1 MSSQINATNQWA
13 LFLGS
18 TAMAFSPMAFVFGWI
33 VYPKP
38 PLMIVMT
45 SYALAYVLSATCSSI
60 VYTILNAIFQ
70 FNHNSNGIS
79 SNSNNNN
86 NDALYSDYGNI
97 FSSDGVLA
105 AILPSI
111 FFQFIFRCIF
121 TSLYHNVERVIQI
134 SIQRHH
140 QQQQQQEEEEAAV
153 EHPTTHQ
160 NHQNQNGTV
169 DSVVG
174 STNHHTNSNDDDD
187 PTHTHHQPTTTQS
200 NRIDIAKFT
209 LTLNDGS
216 AAIAAAI
223 GFGGM
228 HALTLYGTLLSSE
241 AVHNTTGM
249 LYQNSCPAVPSLVVS
264 AMVTQ
269 LFTMLQIFWMLFTF
283 FGMRRRLLFH
293 RGGGGDNNDAE
304 ETPEMVS
311 VDDENEND
319 HRTNRRNHRTSGRW
333 LGNRRSG
340 GNYALLLV
348 LLTHTAAAG
357 VTLFHRRTNGCTIVL
372 PTLLGIVLLTA
383 YLFYSSCGRI
393 YLPTTTMMM
402 STSTTSR
409 QSRQRSTSD

>member
-1 MSSQINATNQWA
+1 MSSQITATNQWA

-18 TAMAFSPMAFVFGWI
+18 TAIAFSPMAFVFGWI

-60 VYTILNAIFQ
+60 VYMMLNAIFQ
-70 FNHNSNGIS
+70 FNHNYNGIS
-79 SNSNNNN
+79 SSSSSNNN

-140 QQQQQQEEEEAAV
+140 QQQQQEEEAVAT
-153 EHPTTHQ
+153 PTTH
-160 NHQNQNGTV
+160 QNGTV

-174 STNHHTNSNDDDD
+174 TSNHPTTNDDDHNTNHHQ
-187 PTHTHHQPTTTQS
+187 HTTQS

-269 LFTMLQIFWMLFTF
+269 LFTILQIFWMLFTF

-293 RGGGGDNNDAE
+293 RGGGGGGGDNNDAE

-311 VDDENEND
+311 VDDEND

-402 STSTTSR
+402 NTSR
-409 QSRQRSTSD
+409 RQRSTSD